1 VGLVLVGART
11 FDAQSA
17 PAEPAAAEPVAAASA
32 PPVATAPVASA
43 VTTDNTDPFGDD
55 RPAHTLRTTATL
67 GVMLG
72 GFSAGYWLTRRT
84 KVEGWD
90 FFDFGERLDKE
101 AWKFDNN
108 SLVVNF
114 LLHPLSG
121 AATYAIAR
129 ANHHGILVSAGFSMA
144 SSYLWES
151 VFEYRSK
158 VSLNDMIVTA
168 PGGLALGEFL
178 HQLGLYLDTAAQPG
192 MGMGALQWSLSPFVQ
207 FDRVLDG
214 RDHGAAPVRDALGLT
229 SAIWH
234 DFSFAGAVGASNE
247 AGRLADGDRTYTRFD
262 GSVRARLATMP
273 GYLRPGRFER
283 WFYDFGVT
291 AFDVGFEDS
300 KHGVGLLAVSDG
312 LLAGYHFQDISG
324 LSGTR
329 RGVAVTTGASLGF
342 DYLDSRA
349 SSFREQLGVFHL
361 PGPALDWHVQS
372 GELRCSLRA
381 RAHPDFGGV
390 SGMTYDEWSLMH
402 PGERGKYIL
411 RNMGYYYA
419 WGGSGSLG
427 LDLEAGPFRAQ
438 GDVYY
443 GRYRSE
449 EGLGRWQERVTL
461 DAPAG
466 TQVVM
471 LRASLDVRP
480 PGSPIAVGAQSSAR
494 YWESW
499 VGEAFGRAQVLT
511 HVLRLSA
518 SF

>member
-1 VGLVLVGART
+1 M
-11 FDAQSA
+11 A
-17 PAEPAAAEPVAAASA
+17 PAPLP
-32 PPVATAPVASA
+32 ATAPVARAAGADDAEPSA
-43 VTTDNTDPFGDD
+43 DEL
-55 RPAHTLRTTATL
+55 PAHTLRTTAML

-72 GFSAGYWLTRRT
+72 GFSAGYWLSRRT

-90 FFDFGERLDKE
+90 FFDFGERLDKD

-108 SLVVNF
+108 GLVVNF

-129 ANHHGILVSAGFSMA
+129 ANHHGPLASAGFSMA

-178 HQLGLYLDTAAQPG
+178 HQLGLYLDTAAEPGVG
-192 MGMGALQWSLSPFVQ
+192 MGSLQWSVSPFVQ

-214 RDHGAAPVRDALGLT
+214 RDHAAAAERDALGLT
-229 SAIWH
+229 RAIWH
-234 DFSFAGAVGASNE
+234 EFSLAGSVGASSE
-247 AGRLADGDRTYTRFD
+247 AGRLAAGDGTYARVD
-262 GSVRARLATMP
+262 GSIRARLATIP

-283 WFYDFGVT
+283 WFYNFDVT

-300 KHGVGLLAVSDG
+300 RYGVGLLAVSDG

-324 LSGTR
+324 TTRAR

-349 SSFREQLGVFHL
+349 STFREQLGAFHL
-361 PGPALDWHVQS
+361 PGPALDWHVRS
-372 GELRCSLRA
+372 GAFRGSLRV
-381 RAHPDFGGV
+381 RAHPDFAGV
-390 SGMTYDEWSLMH
+390 SGMSYDEWSLMH
-402 PGERGKYIL
+402 PRERGKYIL

-438 GDVYY
+438 GDLYY

-466 TQVVM
+466 TQVVL

-494 YWESW
+494 CWESW

-518 SF
+518 TF

>member
-1 VGLVLVGART
+1 MGLALVGARV
-11 FDAQSA
+11 FEAECARS
-17 PAEPAAAEPVAAASA
+17 EPAVADRVTALPAPSPTLGADPPAPDDAESLA
-32 PPVATAPVASA
+32 
-43 VTTDNTDPFGDD
+43 GE

-72 GFSAGYWLTRRT
+72 GFCAGYWLTRRT
-84 KVEGWD
+84 TVEGWD
-90 FFDFGERLDKE
+90 FFDFGERLDKD

-129 ANHHGILVSAGFSMA
+129 ANHHGPLVSAGFSMA

-178 HQLGLYLDTAAQPG
+178 HQLGLYLDTAAEPGAG
-192 MGMGALQWSLSPFVQ
+192 MGVLQWSLSPFVQ

-214 RDHGAAPVRDALGLT
+214 RNHAVARARDELGLT
-229 SAIWH
+229 RAIWH
-234 DFSFAGAVGASNE
+234 DFSFSGAVGASRDG
-247 AGRLADGDRTYTRFD
+247 GRLAADGRTYTRVD
-262 GSVRARLATMP
+262 GSVRARLVTIP
-273 GYLRPGRFER
+273 GYLRSGRFER
-283 WFYDFGVT
+283 WFYDFDVT

-300 KHGVGLLAVSDG
+300 QHGVGLLAVSDG
-312 LLAGYHFQDISG
+312 LLAGYHFQD
-324 LSGTR
+324 LSGSKGAR
-329 RGVAVTTGASLGF
+329 RGVAITTGASLGF

-361 PGPALDWHVQS
+361 PGPALDWHLES
-372 GELRCSLRA
+372 GALRCALRA

-390 SGMTYDEWSLMH
+390 SGMTYDEWTGMH
-402 PGERGKYIL
+402 PKERGKYVL

-427 LDLEAGPFRAQ
+427 LDVEAGPFRVQ
-438 GDVYY
+438 GDLYY

-466 TQVVM
+466 TQLVAA
-471 LRASLDVRP
+471 RASLEVRP
-480 PGSPIAVGAQSSAR
+480 PGSPIAVGAESSAR

-499 VGEAFGRAQVLT
+499 VGEAFGRAQVMT
-511 HVLRLSA
+511 HALRLSA
-518 SF
+518 TF